1 MDLKTALVLAKRFL
15 TSTVVVILMFASG
28 MAWIWG
34 KYETLVGQR
43 NQLAAERQAFNNERL
58 AAEIVLSERK
68 AELDKREF
76 IVQQQGKDYQEQ
88 LANLQKGVAEYSVVS
103 AKLKQEQAEVSKAQ
117 RTKDA
122 EEKMERLMS
131 EFSAL
136 GVDLNDRMNC
146 DNPERWAKYN
156 AAKAKY
162 SEIAALSK
170 AYGLKGR
177 YDSFLLVNGQRMYHQ
192 CPWLMPSWAKSHS
205 ADEVKR

>member
-1 MDLKTALVLAKRFL
+1 MGYLYTPGCFHIPPSCFTAH
-15 TSTVVVILMFASG
+15 
-28 MAWIWG
+28 G
-34 KYETLVGQR
+34 KYEKLVEQGK
-43 NQLAAERQAFNNERL
+43 QLAAEQQAFSKEKL
-58 AAEIVLSERK
+58 ASEIALSERK

-76 IVQQQGKDYQEQ
+76 IVQQREKDYQEQ
-88 LANLQKGVAEYSVVS
+88 LSSFQQRVAEYGV
-103 AKLKQEQAEVSKAQ
+103 AATKLKQEQAEVSKAQ

-192 CPWLMPSWAKSHS
+192 CPWLMPPWVKSRS
-205 ADEVKR
+205 ADEATR